1 MTKAINHKLG
11 KSQKV
16 DRFWLQLFEKLDI
29 LVKLQLIICPD
40 STFHRNESLMYDFR
54 SLKRMYEQ
62 LSNGATFHDPA
73 TIRRFQVA
81 SHYNRV
87 LGNNKNQSISRD
99 KVIYGQI
106 DNWQDRLI
114 ISVDHKTPQDYIDS
128 MKESRSK
135 TFEIIA
141 KVFERWK
148 TEKSKKFKD
157 WYLEES
163 MCWGKAMVS
172 RYVQN
177 VFKFGEYS
185 AGRIKLSPDDLLS
198 VVMGEESVL
207 IKSLEHC
214 VPNSRPGGKESIK
227 EVFRFLAS
235 EEIMKIPFN
244 KISSLLWACIAH
256 QAAIGGRKRPP
267 NIGMANDIEMVS
279 VLLPYCDA
287 MFVDREMFGLLSHGE
302 VKKEVEKFG
311 TKIFSP
317 ANKKEFLAYLDSVKE
332 SASKKHM
339 ERVREVYGE
348 DWATPYWK
356 MYERESS

>member
-1 MTKAINHKLG
+1 MTKAINYKLG

-16 DRFWLQLFEKLDI
+16 DKFWLQLFEKLDV
-29 LVKLQLIICPD
+29 LVKLQLIVCPD
-40 STFHRNESLMYDFR
+40 STFHRDESLMYDFT

-62 LSNGATFHDPA
+62 LSSGASFRDPA
-73 TIRRFQVA
+73 TIRRFQIV
-81 SHYNRV
+81 SHF
-87 LGNNKNQSISRD
+87 KNISGGKKEQPTTRE

-106 DNWQDRLI
+106 DNWQDRI
-114 ISVDHKTPQDYIDS
+114 MVSVGHKTPQDYIDS
-128 MKESRSK
+128 VKKSRSK
-135 TFEIIA
+135 TFEVIA
-141 KVFERWK
+141 KVFDRWI
-148 TEKSKKFKD
+148 TEKNKKFKD

-177 VFKFGEYS
+177 IFKFSEYS

-214 VPNSRPGGKESIK
+214 VPNSPPGSEENIK
-227 EVFRFLAS
+227 DVFRFLAS

-256 QAAIGGRKRPP
+256 QAAIGGRRRPP

-279 VLLPYCDA
+279 VLLPYCDV
-287 MFVDREMFGLLSHGE
+287 MFVDREMFGLLNHGT
-302 VKKEVEKFG
+302 VKKEIEKFG

-317 ANKKEFLAYLDSVKE
+317 ANKKDFLEYLDSIKKN
-332 SASKKHM
+332 ASRKHM
-339 ERVREVYGE
+339 ERVKEVYGN
-348 DWATPYWK
+348 DWATPYLS
-356 MYERESS
+356 MYKYEE